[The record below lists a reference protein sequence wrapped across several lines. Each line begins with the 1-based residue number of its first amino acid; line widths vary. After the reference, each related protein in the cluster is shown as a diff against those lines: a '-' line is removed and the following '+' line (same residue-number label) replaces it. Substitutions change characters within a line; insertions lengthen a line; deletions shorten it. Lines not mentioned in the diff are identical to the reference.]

1 MSKLPR
7 VLLLSAYD
15 ADSHVYWRLG
25 LQRYFSQ
32 WQWTVLTLPARY
44 FSWRVRGNS
53 LSWAYQ
59 QREILERDYDLLI
72 VTSMCDL
79 SALRGFVPQLAKLPS
94 LVYFHENQFSYPQSQ
109 RQTRSVEPQLGSIY
123 TALCGSQIVFN
134 SHYNRDSFFAGAKAL
149 LKKLPDQV
157 PSNIVE
163 ILQQKSSVLAVPLK
177 LPSQPGGKWLE
188 SELWPNNDA
197 GVGRPIR
204 LLWAAR
210 WEYDKG
216 PERLLALLR
225 ELSVRGENFQLCLLG
240 QRFRQCPPEFEQ
252 IKQEFSRQLVQWGYE
267 ADADKYQAWLHSAD
281 LMLSTAIHEFQGIAV
296 QEAIQAA
303 CLPVL
308 PNREVYA
315 ELVPKKY
322 LYASYLGDIA
332 QEAKAAA
339 DLIGD
344 LVLDAAPPSLKPPAD
359 WQALGP
365 KYQALCMDLIETR

>member
-1 MSKLPR
+1 VSKSPR

-15 ADSHVYWRLG
+15 ADSHVYWRRG
-25 LQRYFSQ
+25 LERYFAQ
-32 WQWTVLTLPARY
+32 WHWTVLTLPARY

-59 QREILERDYDLLI
+59 QREVLEREYDLLI

-109 RQTRSVEPQLGSIY
+109 RQTHSVEPQLGSIY

-134 SHYNRDSFFAGAKAL
+134 SHYNRDSFFAGVKAL

-157 PSNIVE
+157 PAGVIE
-163 ILQQKSSVLAVPLK
+163 ILQQKTSVLAVPLQAS
-177 LPSQPGGKWLE
+177 LPPSQKWLE
-188 SELWPNNDA
+188 RDLWPNNGA
-197 GVGRPIR
+197 GVVRPIR

-225 ELSVRGENFQLCLLG
+225 ELVARGESFQLCLLG
-240 QRFRQCPPEFEQ
+240 QRFRQSPPEFEQ
-252 IKQEFSRQLVQWGYE
+252 IKREFPQQLVQWGYE
-267 ADADKYQAWLHSAD
+267 DDADKYCAWLYSAD
-281 LMLSTAIHEFQGIAV
+281 LMISTAMHEFQGIAV

-308 PNREVYA
+308 PDREVYA

-322 LYASYLGDIA
+322 LYSSCLSDVN

-339 DLIGD
+339 DLIRH
-344 LVLDAAPPSLKPPAD
+344 LVLDPGPSVLKSPPG
-359 WQALGP
+359 WQELGP
-365 KYQALCMDLIETR
+365 KYQALCLGLITTG